1 MKDTDITVDDFFIRD
16 NYVGEY
22 TEKEYRQLV
31 PVLKAVKAFV
41 RSTHQCVYVI
51 DYAKKGFV
59 YVSEN
64 IIYLC
69 GLSAQEVK
77 EMGYE
82 LYLKH
87 VPAKELVMLSEINE
101 TGFAFFNS
109 VPPEERMGCAIKYD
123 FHITN
128 GRKTHLIH
136 HTLTPLVMSSNGHI
150 WLALCTMTQSARN
163 TPGKIIMRIE
173 KSAEYY
179 EYSLTK
185 KRWMKKCDVYLTE
198 TEKDILHLSTQGY
211 TMKDIADKLCK
222 SLDTIK
228 ACKRKMFAK
237 LDVKNIAEA
246 ISFAA
251 NYNLL

>member
-1 MKDTDITVDDFFIRD
+1 MNTDIKVDDFFIPD
-16 NYVGEY
+16 NYVEGY
-22 TEKEYRQLV
+22 TEEEAKLLT
-31 PVLKAVKAFV
+31 PIINAVKAFV

-51 DYAKKGFV
+51 DYYKKGIV

-69 GLSAQEVK
+69 GRSALEVK
-77 EMGYE
+77 EMGYD
-82 LYLKH
+82 LYFKH
-87 VPAKELVMLSEINE
+87 VPAKELSMLAEINE
-101 TGFAFFNS
+101 TGFAFFNN
-109 VPPEERMGCAIKYD
+109 VPLPERMGCAIKYD

-163 TPGKIIMRIE
+163 TPGKIVMRIE
-173 KSAEYY
+173 KNSEYY
-179 EYSLTK
+179 EYNFAK
-185 KRWMKKCDVYLTE
+185 KRWIRMHDVNLTE
-198 TEKDILHLSTQGY
+198 MEKDILHLSTQGY
-211 TMKDIADKLCK
+211 TMADIAEKLCK

-228 ACKRKMFAK
+228 ACKRVLFAK
-237 LDVKNIAEA
+237 LEVKNIAEA
-246 ISFAA
+246 ISYAA

>member
-1 MKDTDITVDDFFIRD
+1 MDANIKVDDFFIPD
-16 NYVGEY
+16 NYVGKY
-22 TEKEYRQLV
+22 TDKEYQQLE
-31 PVLKAVKAFV
+31 PIIKAVKAFV

-51 DYAKKGFV
+51 DYSRKEFV

-69 GLSAQEVK
+69 GRSAREVK
-77 EMGYE
+77 EMGYN
-82 LYLKH
+82 LYLQH
-87 VPAKELVMLSEINE
+87 VPLKELAMLAEINE
-101 TGFAFFNS
+101 TGFALFNN
-109 VPPEERMGCAIKYD
+109 VPLSERMGCAIKYD
-123 FHITN
+123 FHITD
-128 GRKTHLIH
+128 GGKMRLIH

-150 WLALCTMTQSARN
+150 WLALCTMTLSARN

-173 KSAEYY
+173 KSSEYY
-179 EYSLTK
+179 EYNLAEKWWTK
-185 KRWMKKCDVYLTE
+185 MCDVNLSE
-198 TEKDILHLSTQGY
+198 MEKDILRLSTQGY

-228 ACKRKMFAK
+228 ACKRVMFAK